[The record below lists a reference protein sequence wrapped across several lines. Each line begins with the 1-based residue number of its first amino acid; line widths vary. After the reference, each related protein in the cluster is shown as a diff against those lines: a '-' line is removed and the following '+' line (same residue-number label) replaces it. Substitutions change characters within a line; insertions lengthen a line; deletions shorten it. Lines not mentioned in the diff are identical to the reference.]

1 VLFLALATVSATA
14 QQAEHPDA
22 GSVPVNPTA
31 QAVTEEQL
39 LESLRRIEGRVTIPS
54 PPAAILEQPQGREYQ
69 AFHERF
75 LPWLG
80 GVAILGMLL
89 ALIGFYLLRGPVKL
103 HRPLSGTTIN
113 RFTAA
118 ERFTHWLTAVSF
130 IVLALTGLNYVFGKR
145 LLMPLLGFDTFA
157 AWSQWAKYAHNA
169 FAWPFILGLVLMIV
183 WWVRDNLPDR
193 HDIVWLRNLGGFFTD
208 RHLPARRFNA
218 GQKLIFW
225 CVAAGGLALTVSGL
239 VMLVALPTFSVTTLQ
254 AAQYIH
260 AIVGV
265 ILIAVILAH
274 IYIGTIGMQ
283 GASDAM
289 VSGEVDLAWAREHHS
304 LWVEEEQKASAQLG
318 KGTIPA
324 E

>member
-1 VLFLALATVSATA
+1 
-14 QQAEHPDA
+14 
-22 GSVPVNPTA
+22 
-31 QAVTEEQL
+31 
-39 LESLRRIEGRVTIPS
+39 VTIPS
-54 PPAAILEQPQGREYQ
+54 APAAILEQPQGREYQ

-89 ALIGFYLLRGPVKL
+89 ALLAFYALRGPVKL
-103 HRPLSGTTIN
+103 HRPLSGAKIT
-113 RFTAA
+113 RFTTT
-118 ERFTHWLTAVSF
+118 ERFTHWLTAASF

-145 LLMPLLGFDTFA
+145 LLMPLMGPDAFA

-169 FAWPFILGLVLMIV
+169 FSWPFILGLVLMIV
-183 WWVRDNLPDR
+183 WWIRDNLPDR
-193 HDIVWLRNLGGFFTD
+193 HDIEWLRNLGGFFTD

-225 CVAAGGLALTVSGL
+225 CVAVGGLALTVSGL
-239 VMLVALPTFSVTTLQ
+239 VMLAALPTFSVTTLQ